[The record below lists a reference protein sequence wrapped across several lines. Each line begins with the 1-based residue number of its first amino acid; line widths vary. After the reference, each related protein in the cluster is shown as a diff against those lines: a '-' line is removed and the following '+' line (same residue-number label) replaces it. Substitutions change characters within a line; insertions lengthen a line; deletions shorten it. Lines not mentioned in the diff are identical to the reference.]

1 VGREGEGVSAPV
13 TGELGSVTIE
23 PGAYGGLPRM
33 AVKLR
38 EAASGYEVARSAKIL
53 ANGEEYTPAELLA
66 WLLDR
71 AGGVRVT
78 LHPDSHRYDLVLRAE
93 FVN

>member
-1 VGREGEGVSAPV
+1 MSAPV
-13 TGELGSVTIE
+13 TGQLGWVAIE
-23 PGAYGGLPRM
+23 PGAYGGQARVV
-33 AVKLR
+33 VKLR
-38 EAASGYEVARSAKIL
+38 EAASGYEVARSANIL
-53 ANGEEYTPAELLA
+53 ANGEECTPADLLA

-78 LHPDSHRYDLVLRAE
+78 LHPHADRDDLVLRAE